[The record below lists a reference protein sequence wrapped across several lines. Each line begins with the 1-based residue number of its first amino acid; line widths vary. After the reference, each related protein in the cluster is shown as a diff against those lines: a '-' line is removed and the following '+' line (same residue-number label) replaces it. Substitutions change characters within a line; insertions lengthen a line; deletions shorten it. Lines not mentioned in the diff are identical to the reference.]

1 MRFRRRTRGRG
12 SVLAWV
18 AGYTGTTVLVAAA
31 VVVLLLPLI
40 DDGRAGGTAGARGSP
55 SPAGTAP
62 GAPAGV
68 PGDPVLP
75 GAPTGP
81 APQPPDGGEPA
92 GGDPSGGQGP
102 AGRGGGPPI
111 PTRGGGGGGDWC
123 PEGTAFYRAADR
135 GVDVVI
141 VAASS
146 GAIRAELMLRG
157 GEPKSQQTT
166 VPGGR
171 PHTFHFAGV
180 SPQMIERVKV
190 TTVTVGV
197 SMQTCYARAA

>member
-1 MRFRRRTRGRG
+1 MRFRRGTRGRG
-12 SVLAWV
+12 RILAWV

-31 VVVLLLPLI
+31 IVVLLLPLI
-40 DDGRAGGTAGARGSP
+40 DDGKGSGTAGAQGSP
-55 SPAGTAP
+55 SPSGTAP
-62 GAPAGV
+62 GGP
-68 PGDPVLP
+68 PGDPALP

-81 APQPPDGGEPA
+81 AQQPDGGGPA
-92 GGDPSGGQGP
+92 GGDPSGVQGP
-102 AGRGGGPPI
+102 AGQGGGPPI
-111 PTRGGGGGGDWC
+111 PTRGAGGDGDWC
-123 PEGTAFYRAADR
+123 PEGTAVYRAADR

-146 GAIRAELMLRG
+146 GAIRAELILRG
-157 GEPKSQQTT
+157 REPQSQQTT